1 MAEIHATIPF
11 CFLFRRKVRGGAWM
25 LDQQTSFDAERLV
38 FVDDAGTST
47 KKPHCSEHSELRM
60 ELVKCPQA
68 VPCNRL
74 HFAIRI

>member
-1 MAEIHATIPF
+1 
-11 CFLFRRKVRGGAWM
+11 M

-38 FVDDAGTST
+38 FVDETGTST
-47 KKPHCSEHSELRM
+47 KKPHCSEHSELRR
-60 ELVKCPQA
+60 ESVKCPQA